1 MQAESTF
8 SGCEL
13 PSEKYYYAL
22 HSHCENARKVYIS
35 LLIEITFSL
44 IYSFAYE
51 NLLAFLFVKIVSS
64 QRLLNDSGAPRT
76 HEARSRA

>member
-35 LLIEITFSL
+35 LLIEIELHARAKRDQELSPLKQSHTQ
-44 IYSFAYE
+44 E
-51 NLLAFLFVKIVSS
+51 NVVMYPPEKFC
-64 QRLLNDSGAPRT
+64 
-76 HEARSRA
+76 